1 MVPEFLVLW
10 WSILHKQYSVILNR
24 NYSRLYH
31 KTRNFDVF
39 GDNVRQLSLLYYT
52 FLCVL
57 IVWPAKLYAYAFD
70 TLNVKILTDLTWSY
84 TFSCFLQPGFD
95 SCVSYTS
102 TTLLWCRLVSI
113 MLLKLPNMLWSNMLW
128 ILSYYAQIIFYIST
142 NIRHFHSLILLN
154 LRHLLYIIYHHHF

>member
-1 MVPEFLVLW
+1 MFAIVLLYQTRHFITMVPEFLVLW

-39 GDNVRQLSLLYYT
+39 GDNVRQFSLLYYT

-70 TLNVKILTDLTWSY
+70 TLNVKITD
-84 TFSCFLQPGFD
+84 
-95 SCVSYTS
+95 
-102 TTLLWCRLVSI
+102 
-113 MLLKLPNMLWSNMLW
+113 
-128 ILSYYAQIIFYIST
+128 
-142 NIRHFHSLILLN
+142 
-154 LRHLLYIIYHHHF
+154 